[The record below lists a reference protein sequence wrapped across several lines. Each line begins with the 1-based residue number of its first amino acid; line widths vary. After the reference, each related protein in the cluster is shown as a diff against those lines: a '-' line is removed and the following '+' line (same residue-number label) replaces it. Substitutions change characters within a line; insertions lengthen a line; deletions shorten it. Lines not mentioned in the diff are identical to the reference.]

1 MVSNNLRKI
10 RLERHLAQKDIADAI
25 GICTRT
31 INRIEK
37 GESTSLEIALLISS
51 YLDLRVEDIFFK
63 HH

>member
-25 GICTRT
+25 VICNRT

-51 YLDLRVEDIFFK
+51 YLDLRVEDIFFE